1 MHSNNESVAHPT
13 SPKKYIE
20 DEYFYDDYS
29 DDVYNLDNLR
39 REKLSEIDNADFQWF
54 HIRACIVSGVGFFTD
69 AYDLFVINL
78 VSTMLG
84 YVYFKHLDNTVPK
97 LIDMG
102 LKMSAAC
109 GTLIGQLVFGWCA
122 DHYGRKK
129 MYGLELSLIIVS
141 TLGSALCANSF
152 AITLWGSLM
161 LWRLILGIGIGGDYP
176 LSAVITS
183 EFATKKR
190 RGAMMAAVFSMQGF
204 GILSAAVVSVVTLAL
219 YKDLIAQEPDY
230 IDHVWRIVLGFGIVP
245 GIVALYFRLTIPETP
260 RYTMDVMKDV
270 EKASHDIDN
279 VLSSN
284 KREKD
289 KNIPVYSIEVPR
301 ATFKDFI
308 AYFGKWQNGKVLIG
322 TSVSWFVLDV
332 AFYGLGLNNSIILS
346 AIGFSNSPDVY
357 TVLWNMSVGNIIITM
372 LGTVPGYWFTVFLV
386 DKWGRIKIQLMGFI
400 ALTILFL
407 VLGIAY
413 HQILRFSLPL
423 FIVIFTLCQ
432 LFQNFGPNATTFIIP
447 GEVFPTRYRSTG
459 HGISAASGKLG
470 AIIAQVGFINLKDI
484 GGPNMF
490 VDRMMI
496 IYAFFMFI
504 GIWTTLLIPET
515 MNQSLEELSNE
526 DQIGFV
532 KARKNSS
539 PKSVNNNW
547 SSDITS
553 DSV

>member
-1 MHSNNESVAHPT
+1 MHSNNESVVHPS

-29 DDVYNLDNLR
+29 DEVYNNLDNLR

-84 YVYFKHLDNTVPK
+84 YVYFKNLDNTVPK

-230 IDHVWRIVLGFGIVP
+230 IDHVWRIVLGFGVVP

-284 KREKD
+284 KKEHD
-289 KNIPVYSIEVPR
+289 KNSPAYSIEVPR
-301 ATFKDFI
+301 ATFK
-308 AYFGKWQNGKVLIG
+308 VPL
-322 TSVSWFVLDV
+322 SP
-332 AFYGLGLNNSIILS
+332 GLGLNNSIILS

-357 TVLWNMSVGNIIITM
+357 TALWNMSVGNIIITM

-413 HQILRFSLPL
+413 HQILKFSLPL

-532 KARKNSS
+532 KPRKNSP
-539 PKSVNNNW
+539 PKSVSNNW
-547 SSDITS
+547 SSDMTS
-553 DSV
+553 VSV